1 MLAGAELI
9 WDQIIAHFLEVNL
22 FNMLYPLLSSF
33 LKVSLN

>member
-22 FNMLYPLLSSF
+22 FNMLYSLRRLF